1 MLLLEIQDRFLLSKI
16 QTVSKIINK
25 NNKGFTLI
33 EMLVAVALFSIV
45 LVVAMGAILTV
56 IDANRKAQ
64 TLSSVM
70 TNLNFAIESMT
81 RSIKTG
87 VDPELSGSGQVI
99 TVDANDLSS
108 NSFNRQKVR
117 FSLLDGQIVRSINN
131 ATPVAITAPEVEIS
145 SLSFSLNGKG
155 GSYTPA
161 DFEQPVTLIAVE
173 GVVKI
178 SNDIESSFKI
188 QTSVSQRRLNIAGEE
203 SSI

>member
-1 MLLLEIQDRFLLSKI
+1 VTQSF
-16 QTVSKIINK
+16 NK
-25 NNKGFTLI
+25 KNKGFTLI

-87 VDPELSGSGQVI
+87 VDPELSGSGINQI
-99 TVDANDLSS
+99 LSVDANDLSS
-108 NSFNRQKVR
+108 NNFTREKIQFKLSNDSAICGGT
-117 FSLLDGQIVRSINN
+117 FSCIARKKGNDPFL
-131 ATPVAITAPEVEIS
+131 PITAPEVDIKNLE
-145 SLSFSLNGKG
+145 FSLVGESEPPNQSTG
-155 GSYTPA
+155 
-161 DFEQPVTLIAVE
+161 EINQPITHIAVQ

>member
-1 MLLLEIQDRFLLSKI
+1 M
-16 QTVSKIINK
+16 SKIINK

-87 VDPELSGSGQVI
+87 VDPELSGSGQII

-108 NSFNRQKVR
+108 NSFNRQKVV
-117 FSLLDGQIVRSINN
+117 FSRLEDSDGRGSIVRKIGNKDFI
-131 ATPVAITAPEVEIS
+131 PITAPEVDIT
-145 SLSFSLNGKG
+145 SLSFSLNGDDG
-155 GSYTPA
+155 RTGPYTPP
-161 DFEQPVTLIAVE
+161 DFKQPVTLIAVE

-178 SNDIESSFKI
+178 SNDIESNFKI